1 MLSEQLGCYVSP
13 KDGECCE
20 TYRNTVCTI
29 IRWFLD
35 PSTPLRSAQDDII
48 DVMLRMTYILMRN

>member
-35 PSTPLRSAQDDII
+35 PSTPLRSAQDDIYFNAE
-48 DVMLRMTYILMRN
+48 LR